1 MNLRQELA
9 VVVISTEAQFFIS
22 CESRFKT
29 AHTWRE
35 RERARRMQIS
45 GVYAVAKAHERQHVR
60 CM

>member
-29 AHTWRE
+29 AHTWG
-35 RERARRMQIS
+35 ERARRMQMS
-45 GVYAVAKAHERQHVR
+45 GSVR
-60 CM
+60 GSKGS